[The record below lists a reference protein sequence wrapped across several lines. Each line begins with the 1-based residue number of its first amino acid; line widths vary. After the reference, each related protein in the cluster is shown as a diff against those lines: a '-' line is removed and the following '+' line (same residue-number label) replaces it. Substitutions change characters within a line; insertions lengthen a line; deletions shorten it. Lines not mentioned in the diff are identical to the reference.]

1 MDPIGWYTGAARPDP
16 ARPGMNPRIEPMTPN
31 HEATAA
37 DAASQAGGTLGLV
50 LTGGGARAAYQ
61 VGVLRWIARRYPRLG
76 VPVLT
81 GVSAG
86 AVNAAALASHV
97 GTFESGV
104 EQLGKLWSRLTPDSV
119 FKTDAGSLLWTA
131 ARWAFQLMSGGG
143 RTPEVRA
150 FLNTTPLRAFLH
162 SVLET
167 RDGVLTGVARN
178 IEAGRLRAVAMTAT
192 SYSTGQSVV
201 FVQGADIRAWTRPQ
215 RRAVRTALTIE
226 HVMASAALPIFFPAI
241 RIGNEW
247 HGDGGVRLTAPLSP
261 ALHLGADRILAI
273 STRYD
278 RSQAEADSLQ
288 VVGYPPPAQVLGALL
303 NSVFLD
309 LIDQDE
315 LRLNRLNQLL
325 LALPPDRRIG
335 LKPIDL
341 LVIRPSV
348 DLGKLAKQLE
358 PQLPKAFRFMTRG
371 LGTRRQK
378 SPDMLSLLMFQ
389 PDYLEHLMEIGER
402 DAESRSADIAGF
414 IERVEERG
422 EVSAGQATR

>member
-1 MDPIGWYTGAARPDP
+1 
-16 ARPGMNPRIEPMTPN
+16 MNPN
-31 HEATAA
+31 HEETAGATAA
-37 DAASQAGGTLGLV
+37 GAGGTFGLV

-61 VGVLRWIARRYPRLG
+61 VGVLRWIARRYPHLG
-76 VPVLT
+76 IPVLT

-86 AVNAAALASHV
+86 AVNVAALASHDGSFSSSV
-97 GTFESGV
+97 DR
-104 EQLGKLWSRLTPDSV
+104 LGELWGRLTPESV
-119 FKTDAGSLLWTA
+119 YKTDAGSLIWTA
-131 ARWAFQLMSGGG
+131 LRWAFRLMSGGG

-167 RDGVLTGVARN
+167 RDGELTGITHN
-178 IEAGRLRAVAMTAT
+178 IEAGRLSAVAMMAT

-201 FVQGADIRAWTRPQ
+201 FVQGADIEPWRRPQ
-215 RRAVRTALTIE
+215 RRVVRDDLTVE

-247 HGDGGVRLTAPLSP
+247 HGDGGIRLAAPLSP

-288 VVGYPPPAQVLGALL
+288 VVGYPPPAQVLGAVL
-303 NSVFLD
+303 NAVFLD

-325 LALPPDRRIG
+325 LALPPERRIG

-341 LVIRPSV
+341 LVLRPSA
-348 DLGKLAKQLE
+348 DLGKLAAKFE

-371 LGTRRQK
+371 LGTKRQK
-378 SPDMLSLLMFQ
+378 SPDMLSMLMFQ
-389 PDYLEHLMEIGER
+389 PDYLEHLMEIGEK
-402 DAESRSADIAGF
+402 DAEARAADLVTFFEASA
-414 IERVEERG
+414 EERL
-422 EVSAGQATR
+422 SAG

>member
-1 MDPIGWYTGAARPDP
+1 
-16 ARPGMNPRIEPMTPN
+16 MNPN
-31 HEATAA
+31 HEEAA
-37 DAASQAGGTLGLV
+37 GAMAEGAGSTFGLV

-61 VGVLRWIARRYPRLG
+61 VGVLRWIARRYPHLG
-76 VPVLT
+76 IPVLT

-86 AVNAAALASHV
+86 AVNVAALASHD
-97 GTFESGV
+97 GSFESAV
-104 EQLGKLWSRLTPDSV
+104 ERLGELWRQLTPESV
-119 FKTDAGSLLWTA
+119 FRTDAGSLAWTA
-131 ARWAFQLMSGGG
+131 LRWAFQLMSGGG
-143 RTPEVRA
+143 TSPEVRA

-167 RDGVLTGVARN
+167 RDGRLIGVTRN
-178 IEAGRLRAVAMTAT
+178 IEAGRLRAVAMIAT
-192 SYSTGQSVV
+192 SYSTGQSIV
-201 FVQGADIRAWTRPQ
+201 FVQGADIEPWRRPQ
-215 RRAVRTALTIE
+215 RRAVRTDMTVE

-247 HGDGGVRLTAPLSP
+247 HGDGGIRLTAPLSP
-261 ALHLGADRILAI
+261 ALHMGADRILAI

-288 VVGYPPPAQVLGALL
+288 VVGYPPPAQVLGAVL
-303 NSVFLD
+303 NAVFLD

-325 LALPPDRRIG
+325 LALPPERRIG

-341 LVIRPSV
+341 LVLRPSA
-348 DLGKLAKQLE
+348 DLGKLAARFE

-378 SPDMLSLLMFQ
+378 SPDMLSMLMFQ
-389 PDYLEHLMEIGER
+389 PDYLEHLMEIGEK
-402 DAESRSADIAGF
+402 DAEAQSEDLVAFFEGS
-414 IERVEERG
+414 VEERM
-422 EVSAGQATR
+422 SAG

>member
-1 MDPIGWYTGAARPDP
+1 MTVHEDESAIDGSAVPD
-16 ARPGMNPRIEPMTPN
+16 T
-31 HEATAA
+31 
-37 DAASQAGGTLGLV
+37 GTLGLV

-61 VGVLRWIARRYPRLG
+61 VGVLRWIARQYPHLRF
-76 VPVLT
+76 PVLT

-86 AVNAAALASHV
+86 AVNVAALGSHDGPIGSAV
-97 GTFESGV
+97 DR
-104 EQLGKLWSRLTPDSV
+104 LGQLWSRLTTDHV
-119 FKTDAGSLLWTA
+119 FKTDFGSLAWTA
-131 ARWAFQLMSGGG
+131 LRWGVQLMSGGG

-167 RDGVLTGVARN
+167 HDGKLTGISRN

-192 SYSTGQSVV
+192 SYSTGQAKV
-201 FVQGADIRAWTRPQ
+201 FVQGADIKPWQRPQ
-215 RRAVRTALTIE
+215 RRAVRTEMTVE

-247 HGDGGVRLTAPLSP
+247 HGDGGIRLTAPLSP

-278 RSQAEADSLQ
+278 RSQAEADKLQ
-288 VVGYPPPAQVLGALL
+288 IVGYPPPAQVLGAVL
-303 NSVFLD
+303 NAVFLD

-325 LALPPDRRIG
+325 LALPPERRIG

-341 LVIRPSV
+341 LVIRPST
-348 DLGKLAKQLE
+348 DLGKLAARFE
-358 PQLPKAFRFMTRG
+358 PQLPRTFRFMTRG

-378 SPDMLSLLMFQ
+378 SPDMLSMLMFQ
-389 PDYLEHLMEIGER
+389 PDYLEHLMGIGER
-402 DAESRSADIAGF
+402 DAESKAEEIGGFVAGLEGEGRSAG
-414 IERVEERG
+414 
-422 EVSAGQATR
+422 

>member
-1 MDPIGWYTGAARPDP
+1 
-16 ARPGMNPRIEPMTPN
+16 
-31 HEATAA
+31 
-37 DAASQAGGTLGLV
+37 
-50 LTGGGARAAYQ
+50 
-61 VGVLRWIARRYPRLG
+61 
-76 VPVLT
+76 
-81 GVSAG
+81 
-86 AVNAAALASHV
+86 
-97 GTFESGV
+97 
-104 EQLGKLWSRLTPDSV
+104 
-119 FKTDAGSLLWTA
+119 
-131 ARWAFQLMSGGG
+131 MSGGG

-167 RDGVLTGVARN
+167 RDGELTGITHN
-178 IEAGRLRAVAMTAT
+178 IEAGRLSAVAMMAT

-201 FVQGADIRAWTRPQ
+201 FVQGADIEPWRRPQ
-215 RRAVRTALTIE
+215 RRVVRDDLTVE

-247 HGDGGVRLTAPLSP
+247 HGDGGIRLAAPLSP

-288 VVGYPPPAQVLGALL
+288 VVGYPPPAQVLGAVL
-303 NSVFLD
+303 NAVFLD

-325 LALPPDRRIG
+325 LALPPERRIG

-341 LVIRPSV
+341 LVLRPSA
-348 DLGKLAKQLE
+348 DLGKLAAKFE

-371 LGTRRQK
+371 LGTKRQK
-378 SPDMLSLLMFQ
+378 SPDMLSMLMFQ
-389 PDYLEHLMEIGER
+389 PDYLEHLMEIGEK
-402 DAESRSADIAGF
+402 DAEARAADLVTFFEASA
-414 IERVEERG
+414 EERL
-422 EVSAGQATR
+422 SAG